1 MRRRRVLII
10 ALLALCAVLV
20 LPAAALA
27 SAGSGSS
34 NFGGSGGGFGGG
46 GGGGKGFII
55 FIAVRLLIDLIIFGH
70 GTGALIALAL
80 VIGFYFYFY
89 GGAKVQDWYHAQ
101 RSRGPAMRRQA
112 KLRQRRVE
120 LAAAEAADTDAAYH
134 PERVR
139 AAAETLFIDVQS
151 AWSSGDTST
160 LRKLVAPRLM
170 AEWERRLDDLNRR
183 GMTNHVEL
191 TRPPKVEYVGI
202 GRGARTAGP
211 AGGPDRVVV
220 RIEARIRDW
229 VTDRSGREIN
239 ERGAPTK
246 TVRLREY
253 WTLVRTASGR
263 GEATAADSGHAA
275 SLDAEFDLNL
285 HTTSNITGGDWML
298 ESIEQGAEGA
308 HQLEERIV
316 QTEWADDQALQD
328 ESLVEAANADAV
340 PAGTRTAELTD
351 TTVAINVDARAR
363 ALDLSLADG
372 RFAPDI
378 LEVAARRAVAAW
390 AQAID
395 GETRPLLALASPD
408 AVEQMLYPAG
418 PGSRVVVRG
427 PKVEKIS
434 ISALDALSV
443 PAAMTVDVKLTGRR
457 YLQDRATAAV
467 LAGSDIHAITFTER
481 WTLTLSGDAQN
492 PWQITATTSPALT
505 R

>member
-1 MRRRRVLII
+1 MRRRRLLVL
-10 ALLALCAVLV
+10 AVLVLGAVLV
-20 LPAAALA
+20 LPAEALA
-27 SAGSGSS
+27 RGGSGSS
-34 NFGGSGGGFGGG
+34 AFGGDGGGGGGFGG

-55 FIAVRLLIDLIIFGH
+55 FIAFRLLLDLIIFGH
-70 GTGALIALAL
+70 GVGALIAIAL
-80 VIGFYFYFY
+80 VVGAYFYFY
-89 GGAKVQDWYHAQ
+89 GGQKVQDWYRAQ

-112 KLRQRRVE
+112 KIRQRRVE
-120 LAAAEAADTDAAYH
+120 LAAAEAADTDAAYN

-139 AAAETLFIDVQS
+139 ASAEKLFIDVQA
-151 AWSSGDTST
+151 AWSTGDVSG
-160 LRKLVAPRLM
+160 LHKLVAPRLM
-170 AEWERRLDDLNRR
+170 AEWERRLDDLARR

-191 TRPPKVEYVGI
+191 TRPPKVEYIGI

-239 ERGAPTK
+239 ERGAATK
-246 TVRLREY
+246 TVRMREY
-253 WTLVRTASGR
+253 WTLARTAAGR
-263 GEATAADSGHAA
+263 GEASDSGHDA
-275 SLDAEFDLNL
+275 SLDAEFDLSV
-285 HTTSNITGGDWML
+285 HSNITGGDWML

-316 QTEWADDQALQD
+316 QTEWADDQSLQD
-328 ESLVEAANADAV
+328 ESLVEQANADAL

-351 TTVAINVDARAR
+351 TSVAINVDARAR

-390 AQAID
+390 SQAID
-395 GETRPLLALASPD
+395 GATQPLLALASTD

-418 PGSRVVVRG
+418 PNSRVVVRG
-427 PKVEKIS
+427 PKVEKIT
-434 ISALDALSV
+434 ISGLDALTV

-457 YLQDRATAAV
+457 YLQDRASAAI

-481 WTLTLSGDAQN
+481 WTLTLSGDAEN
-492 PWQITATTSPALT
+492 PWQITAATTPALT